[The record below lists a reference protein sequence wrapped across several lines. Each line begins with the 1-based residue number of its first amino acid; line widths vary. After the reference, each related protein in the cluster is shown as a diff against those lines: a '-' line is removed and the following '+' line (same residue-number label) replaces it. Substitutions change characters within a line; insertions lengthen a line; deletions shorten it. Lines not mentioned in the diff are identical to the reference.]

1 MRSRDFWCCR
11 DPEKIMA
18 KIAVITDPDTGIG
31 FKLTGID
38 VYNAPSYQEAAGY
51 IERFLKNKE
60 YEIVAYSEDY
70 SGEMPESLRRKLEES
85 ILPVFMALP
94 SIQSWREGERGE
106 EYITRVLQRALGSYI
121 KIKR

>member
-1 MRSRDFWCCR
+1 
-11 DPEKIMA
+11 MA
-18 KIAVITDPDTGIG
+18 RIAVITDPDTGIG

-38 VYNAPSYQEAAGY
+38 VYTAPSYQEAAGY
-51 IERFLKNKE
+51 IERFLKTRE

-85 ILPVFMALP
+85 ILPVFIAMP
-94 SIQSWREGERGE
+94 SIQSWREGGKGE